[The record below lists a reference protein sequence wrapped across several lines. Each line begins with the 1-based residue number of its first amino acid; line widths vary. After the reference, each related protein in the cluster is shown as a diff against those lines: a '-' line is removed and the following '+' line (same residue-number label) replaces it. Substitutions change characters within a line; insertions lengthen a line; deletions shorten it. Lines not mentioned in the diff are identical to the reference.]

1 MREAQGE
8 IRDHLYREEDQKK
21 ILVETNKYYETKSFT
36 ERHVILVTEKTF
48 QLESCEI
55 VTVKIDA

>member
-1 MREAQGE
+1 MTTFTEKR
-8 IRDHLYREEDQKK
+8 IKKK

>member
-1 MREAQGE
+1 MTTFTEKR
-8 IRDHLYREEDQKK
+8 IKK
-21 ILVETNKYYETKSFT
+21 KLLETNKYYETKSFT